1 MVDTFLQP
9 LKIEEACVC
18 LKENEGRAKALAG
31 GTDLLNSMRSGKV
44 DPKVLV
50 DLSRIDSLK
59 GIIIEDGVVIIR
71 ALTTMT
77 EVEESEVIRAY
88 IPAIGIAAGSIG
100 ATQTRNRASVGGNI
114 VQASPGADLLSAL
127 TAFDT
132 KVVLTGVESVRELE
146 VSDFVLGPNETDIA
160 AGEILTQ
167 IKVLIPEGKPVMVFK
182 KLSRRNASSISL
194 MNITCSLVLKDRIIQ
209 DARVALGAV
218 LPTARR
224 FNEVEELLEGE
235 SFCPELFMKAGQL
248 VVEQVLS
255 QVAAA
260 DLSSEELGYEYKLAV
275 LPKLVHET
283 LCNLCGVED

>member
-9 LKIEEACVC
+9 LNIEDACAC
-18 LKENEGRAKALAG
+18 LKENEGKAKALAG

-44 DPKVLV
+44 KPEVLV

-59 GIIIEDGVVIIR
+59 GILIEDGEVRIG

-77 EVEESEVIRAY
+77 EVEKSEVIREFL
-88 IPAIGIAAGSIG
+88 PAIGLAAGSIG

-132 KVVLTGVESVRELE
+132 KVVLAGVESVRELE
-146 VSDFVLGPNETDIA
+146 VSGFVKGPNKTEIA

-167 IKVLIPEGKPVMVFK
+167 IKVVVPEGKPDMVFK

-194 MNITCSLVLKDRIIQ
+194 MNITCSLGMEGKVIRE
-209 DARVALGAV
+209 ARVAMGAL

-224 FNEVEELLEGE
+224 FNEVEKLLEDE
-235 SFCPELFMKAGQL
+235 TSCPELFMKAGQ
-248 VVEQVLS
+248 VAVEQVLS

-260 DLSSEELGYEYKLAV
+260 DISSEELGYEYKLAV
-275 LPKLVHET
+275 LPKLVYET
-283 LCNLCGVED
+283 LCNLCVVED